1 MFQTVIVKLTSFCNL
16 DCDYCYMFNLT
27 DKTYLEMPKQMKSD
41 IACTIVD
48 KVIEYLNS
56 EGKSEFHFCLHGGE
70 PTLWPEESF
79 ATLLGKIYDYNL
91 AGYSLSVSI
100 QTNLYSLPCNNI
112 LNLLRSNNIKLGV
125 SLDGPQHYHD
135 RHRFTRNRQGT
146 YSKIITNLRRLEKQG
161 YSDLFGG
168 FLCVANPDIPP
179 QEFWNWAKKLPI
191 TNLDILWP
199 IQFNQA
205 NPPWINDSKHEYS
218 ISPSYGVWFAEI
230 FELWWNEDEPLFFVR
245 LFDNLVKIFLAG
257 NKISHVDSLV
267 NDQLNMFVVNV
278 DGSIEYP
285 DYLRA
290 AEGGS
295 ISTGLSICS
304 DCISDF
310 SQDSVF
316 SRLFNLNSCLPNEC
330 HACPFQEVCG
340 GGFLPGRSMPGGIIS
355 DMKSVMCHDQY
366 YFFEHVFDLIN
377 KRINMAC
384 P

>member
-1 MFQTVIVKLTSFCNL
+1 MFQTAIVKLTSFCNL

-27 DKTYLEMPKQMKSD
+27 DRTYLEMPKQMTSET
-41 IACTIVD
+41 ACDLVE
-48 KVIEYLNS
+48 KVIEYLDS
-56 EGKSEFHFCLHGGE
+56 ERQSEFLFCLHGGE
-70 PTLWPEESF
+70 PTLWPAESF
-79 ATLLGKIYDYNL
+79 KTLFGKISHYNL
-91 AGYSLSVSI
+91 AGYNLSVSM
-100 QTNLYSLPCNNI
+100 QTNLYSLPSNEV

-135 RHRFTRNRQGT
+135 VHRFTRKRQGT
-146 YSKIITNLRRLEKQG
+146 YSQIISNLRRLERHG

-179 QEFWNWAKKLPI
+179 QEFWSWVKELPI

-205 NPPWINDSKHEYS
+205 NPPWINDSEHEYS
-218 ISPSYGVWFAEI
+218 INPKYGTWFAEV
-230 FELWWNEDEPLFFVR
+230 FELWWNEDDPSYFVR
-245 LFDNLVKIFLAG
+245 LFDNLVKIYLAG

-278 DGSIEYP
+278 DGRIEYP

-304 DCISDF
+304 DSISDF
-310 SQDSVF
+310 SRDSVF
-316 SRLFNLNSCLPNEC
+316 SQLFRLKAYLPNDC
-330 HACPFQEVCG
+330 LTCPFQEVCG
-340 GGFLPGRSMPGGIIS
+340 GGFLPGRSLPGGIVS
-355 DMKSVMCHDQY
+355 NRKSIMCLDQY
-366 YFFEHVFDLIN
+366 YFFEHAFSLIN
-377 KRINMAC
+377 KRINMML

>member
-1 MFQTVIVKLTSFCNL
+1 MFQTAIVKLTSTCNL

-27 DKTYLEMPKQMKSD
+27 DKTYLQMPRQMSIS
-41 IACTIVD
+41 IACDLVD

-56 EGKSEFHFCLHGGE
+56 QGQSEFLICLHGGE
-70 PTLWPEESF
+70 PTLWPSESF
-79 ATLLGKIYDYNL
+79 ERLLGKISEYNL
-91 AGYSLSVSI
+91 QGYSLSVSM
-100 QTNLYSLPCNNI
+100 QTNLYSLPSNNI
-112 LNLLRSNNIKLGV
+112 LNLLRSTKIKLGV
-125 SLDGPQHYHD
+125 SLDGPQAYHD
-135 RHRFTRNRQGT
+135 RHRFTRSRQGT
-146 YSKIITNLRRLEKQG
+146 YSHIIANLRRLEEQG

-179 QEFWNWAKKLPI
+179 QEFWNWVKQLPV

-205 NPPWINDSKHEYS
+205 NPPWINDSEHEYL
-218 ISPSYGVWFAEI
+218 ISPRYGIWFAEV
-230 FELWWNEDEPLFFVR
+230 FELWWNEDNPKFFVR

-257 NKISHVDSLV
+257 NGISHVDSLV

-295 ISTGLSICS
+295 ISTGLNICS
-304 DCISDF
+304 DSISDF
-310 SQDSVF
+310 VQDSVF
-316 SRLFNLNSCLPNEC
+316 GRLFRLNAYLPKDCQTCL
-330 HACPFQEVCG
+330 FQEVCG
-340 GGFLPGRSMPGGIIS
+340 GGFLPGRSLPGGVIS

-366 YFFEHVFDLIN
+366 YFFEHAFALIN
-377 KRINMAC
+377 KRINTLL